1 MARAAPDRA
10 SYTMHAQAPPHIPAR
25 DRLFPGEGAGLVLC
39 FAFLLWANAV
49 TPLWADDYCRSMP
62 FSLPTIARIVW
73 GNYNFW
79 TGRWFTT
86 LVTFVVLDLRPYGG
100 LVAFAVV
107 NAGLFTFLVHVVG
120 HLCWR
125 VAGRPALPRAGY
137 GVAQCLV
144 VFLMLWW
151 LPRTIGEVALWKTG
165 AIGYL
170 WPVAGEM
177 WVLARIV
184 SGRMDMRGVQY
195 AAVFLIA
202 TFLEPLSLLL
212 TLVLAGITVQAWR
225 QARRLPWALL
235 GAHAAGTLV
244 LGVAPGNY
252 VRMRTMT
259 PSPLTDR
266 LDGLLGNLGSL
277 FDPFW
282 LPFVLL
288 VGMGLC
294 MGRGHTPFPACLRAG
309 RGWMFGALALAYMAC
324 LLMFPREALA
334 ARVSFPASVLLVC
347 YLACLLARCV
357 AEPGFGRVMALG
369 CTGLV
374 AAHLAIVVP
383 DLTLLARISR
393 ERDAQTRAQVARDQP
408 VVLPR
413 VTMGPRHKLLYVRK
427 DIIFVGINPD
437 PHNMLTAC
445 YARAMGA
452 SSVRSAP

>member
-1 MARAAPDRA
+1 MKAPA
-10 SYTMHAQAPPHIPAR
+10 CITCFP
-25 DRLFPGEGAGLVLC
+25 RLFPGEGVGLAIC
-39 FAFLLWANAV
+39 FTFLLWANAV
-49 TPLWADDYCRSMP
+49 TPLWADDYCRTMP
-62 FSLPTIARIVW
+62 FSLPTIMHIVW

-86 LVTFVVLDLRPYGG
+86 LVTFLVLDLRPYGG
-100 LVAFAVV
+100 LAVFAVV
-107 NAGLFTFLVHVVG
+107 NAGIFTFLVHVVM
-120 HLCWR
+120 HLCHHM
-125 VAGRPALPRAGY
+125 AGATAMPRAGQ
-137 GVAQCLV
+137 GAVRCLV

-170 WPVAGEM
+170 WPMAGEM
-177 WVLARIV
+177 WVLARILT
-184 SGRMDMRGVQY
+184 GRTHMATMGYV
-195 AAVFLIA
+195 ATFLIA

-212 TLVLAGITVQAWR
+212 TLVLAAAAVQAWR
-225 QARRLPWALL
+225 QARRPPWALL
-235 GAHAAGTLV
+235 CSHAAGTLV
-244 LGVAPGNY
+244 LGIAPGNY

-259 PSPLTDR
+259 PSPLADR

-288 VGMGLC
+288 VGVGVF
-294 MGRGHTPFPACLRAG
+294 MGRGQQPFPACLRAG
-309 RGWMFGALALAYMAC
+309 RGWLFGVLALAYMAC

-334 ARVSFPASVLLVC
+334 ARVSYPASVLLAC
-347 YLACLLARCV
+347 YLSTLLALCP
-357 AEPGFGRVMALG
+357 ATPEFGRIMTLG
-369 CTGLV
+369 CMGLV
-374 AAHLAIVVP
+374 AMHLAIVIP
-383 DLTLLARISR
+383 DFITLARISR
-393 ERDAQTRAQVARDQP
+393 DRIAQTRAQVALNRP

-427 DIIFVGINPD
+427 DVIFVGINPD

-445 YARAMGA
+445 FARAMGA

>member
-1 MARAAPDRA
+1 MKPSACI
-10 SYTMHAQAPPHIPAR
+10 PPRPE
-25 DRLFPGEGAGLVLC
+25 PGERVGLALC
-39 FAFLLWANAV
+39 FMFLLWANWV
-49 TPLWADDYCRSMP
+49 TPLWADDYCRTMP
-62 FSLPTIARIVW
+62 FHPATIVRIVW

-86 LVTFVVLDLRPYGG
+86 LATFFVLDLRPYGS
-100 LVAFAVV
+100 LAAFAVV
-107 NAGLFTFLVHVVG
+107 NAGIFTFLVHVVV
-120 HLCWR
+120 HMCR
-125 VAGRPALPRAGY
+125 AVAGRPPPACWRDGMVQYL
-137 GVAQCLV
+137 L

-177 WVLARIV
+177 WLLARIL
-184 SGRMDMRGVQY
+184 SRRTDMNGVQHG
-195 AAVFLIA
+195 AVFLIA

-212 TLVLAGITVQAWR
+212 TLVLAGDAVRAWKR
-225 QARRLPWALL
+225 GRRAPWALL
-235 GAHAAGTLV
+235 CSHGMGTLV
-244 LGVAPGNY
+244 LGIAPGNY

-259 PSPLTDR
+259 PSPVMDR

-282 LPFVLL
+282 LPFVA
-288 VGMGLC
+288 VIGTGLFL
-294 MGRGHTPFPACLRAG
+294 GRRQTPFPACRCAG
-309 RGWMFGALALAYMAC
+309 HGAWFVGLALAYMAL

-347 YLACLLARCV
+347 YLTCLLFTCPA
-357 AEPGFGRVMALG
+357 GRVFSWVMTSG
-369 CTGLV
+369 CAGLAV
-374 AAHLAIVVP
+374 MHMAIVVP
-383 DLTLLARISR
+383 DLVLLARISHDRVASTR
-393 ERDAQTRAQVARDQP
+393 EQVARDQP

-437 PHNMLTAC
+437 PHNMLTMC
-445 YARAMGA
+445 FARAMGA
-452 SSVRSAP
+452 SSVRSVP